1 MVGQRGSGTTG
12 DWWRRPPASAVMAAM
27 QTGTDMARFVGGCVR
42 DTLLGR
48 RFTEIDMATVH
59 LPQRTAALLEAAGLP
74 PRLTGFSHGSV
85 STIAGG
91 VVFDI
96 TTLRRDLETDGRRA
110 TVGFTDDWAED
121 AKRRDFTINALFMD
135 ADGVVHDPVGGRDD
149 LEAGRVRFVGDPAER
164 VAEDVLRILR
174 FYRFSA
180 SLARTPLDDAARRAC
195 RNAAPGL
202 GTLPGERIRTE
213 FLKLLE
219 APGVMTAVMAMDE
232 DGVLDQVLAGR
243 RRIDALARLVGRE
256 QHPDPLRRLAVL
268 ADDSRIPERLRLSS
282 AQKARHDR
290 IRDERLAPG
299 MSEHDLKARLY
310 RAGPGRFADAVL
322 AGYALDR
329 LADAET
335 DRALALARD
344 WPVPSF
350 PLRGEDLVALG
361 IAPGPRIGAM
371 LRELET
377 RWIGDG
383 LEAGRAACLAWA
395 REAVGRAETGSC

>member
-1 MVGQRGSGTTG
+1 MG

-27 QTGTDMARFVGGCVR
+27 QTGADMARYVGGCVR
-42 DTLLGR
+42 DTLLAR

-59 LPQRTAALLEAAGLP
+59 LPQQTAALLEAAGLP
-74 PRLTGFSHGSV
+74 PRLTGFSHGSI
-85 STIAGG
+85 STVAGG

-96 TTLRRDLETDGRRA
+96 TTLRRDLETDGRHA
-110 TVGFTDDWAED
+110 TVGFTDNWAED

-135 ADGVVHDPVGGRDD
+135 ADGVVHDLVGGRED
-149 LEAGRVRFVGDPAER
+149 LEAGRVRFVGDPAKR

-202 GTLPGERIRTE
+202 RALPGERIRTE
-213 FLKLLE
+213 LLKLL
-219 APGVMTAVMAMDE
+219 ASPGAMAAVMAMDE
-232 DGVLDQVLAGR
+232 DGVLDMILPGR
-243 RRIDALARLVGRE
+243 RRIAALARLVGRE
-256 QHPDPLRRLAVL
+256 QQPDPVRRLAVL
-268 ADDSRIPERLRLSS
+268 ADDCRVPERLRLSS
-282 AQKARHDR
+282 GQKARHDR
-290 IRDERLAPG
+290 IRRERLAPG
-299 MSEHDLKARLY
+299 MSERDLKARLY
-310 RAGPGRFADAVL
+310 RAGSESLADAAL

-361 IAPGPRIGAM
+361 VTPGPRIGAM

-377 RWIGDG
+377 RWIGEG
-383 LEAGRAACLAWA
+383 PR
-395 REAVGRAETGSC
+395 S